1 MFAKQESSQ
10 MVNLFRMIN
19 HPRLHE
25 LTRVLEL
32 PTQTVAQ
39 KEIVPVSQAIITE
52 IGVTALA

>member
-1 MFAKQESSQ
+1 
-10 MVNLFRMIN
+10 MIN

>member
-1 MFAKQESSQ
+1 MFAKQGSSQ
-10 MVNLFRMIN
+10 MVNLFRMMN

-39 KEIVPVSQAIITE
+39 KEMVLVSQVMITE
-52 IGVTALA
+52 VGITALA

>member
-10 MVNLFRMIN
+10 MVNLFRMMN

-25 LTRVLEL
+25 LTRILEL

-39 KEIVPVSQAIITE
+39 KEMVPVSQVMITE
-52 IGVTALA
+52 VGIAALA

>member
-25 LTRVLEL
+25 LTRVLDL

-39 KEIVPVSQAIITE
+39 KEIAQINHVGITE
-52 IGVTALA
+52 LNLKVLA